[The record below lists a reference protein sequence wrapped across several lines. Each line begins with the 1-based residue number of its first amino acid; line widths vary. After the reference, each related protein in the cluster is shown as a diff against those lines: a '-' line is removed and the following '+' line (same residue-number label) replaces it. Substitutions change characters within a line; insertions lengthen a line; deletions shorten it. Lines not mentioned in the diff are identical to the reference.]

1 MGAKKHI
8 AWSAGEGLALAS
20 ISLAPVLSSSE
31 KKRQEISYQTLQGQ
45 GKGPT
50 VAMKRDR
57 VKRKKAGKK
66 KLHVDMLFDLAVNQT
81 CVCLHDRDK
90 ASSLRHMS
98 LHS

>member
-8 AWSAGEGLALAS
+8 AWSAGKGLALAS

-50 VAMKRDR
+50 VGMKRDR

-66 KLHVDMLFDLAVNQT
+66 KTT
-81 CVCLHDRDK
+81 C
-90 ASSLRHMS
+90 
-98 LHS
+98 